1 MTERARKVEPGRLRV
16 IAGGSPTPAPSY
28 RLLTQVSA
36 ALSTS
41 LDLDRTLKEILER
54 MNALVAFDAATIFLL
69 DDARRELHVKA
80 ALGVPVAL
88 KEVKSFQVGEGVV
101 GWVVRHGATALIQD
115 SSKDARYKVTGP
127 ERRAKTVLAAPL
139 RAQDNL
145 LGALVLVRGAKEPF
159 GPEHQRLVEAIA
171 SQAAVAIDHARLF
184 ETERASRRRAEAL
197 LATAQA
203 GSEAVTTTELLQRA
217 VKQVAFAMRATAAAI
232 ILPDEEGEIIEAA
245 FDAADPPAFGLEL
258 LRSQPVTALPL
269 MAALQ
274 EAARPLLVQ
283 RTARPPLF
291 DDAFWSHSE
300 AQALAAV
307 PVRWQ
312 GRMIATLVVGF
323 ADPDR
328 LTPGEVELLD
338 EIGRQVALG
347 MERLRLQARVQDQQN
362 EMVVVA
368 ERNRIAR
375 DMHDGLVQYVYA
387 LGLQLEHARDLVVEQ
402 PGAVAPVL
410 TSSIQ
415 QTNHVLSEMR
425 TFIYQLRPIIMKEKE
440 IGQWVLDLCRQFQ
453 EATGIPVEAEVGAP
467 AEDALS
473 PAISIALF
481 RIIQETLANIYKH
494 AQATRATVLLDFGTS
509 GARLVIEDDGH
520 GFDVDARPARAIQQ
534 GHGLANIEERVREL
548 GGTLALESAP
558 DAGTRLEAV
567 FPYSR

>member
-1 MTERARKVEPGRLRV
+1 MTERARKVDPGRLRV
-16 IAGGSPTPAPSY
+16 IPGGSPTPAPSY

-69 DDARRELHVKA
+69 DDSRRELHVKA

-88 KEVKSFQVGEGVV
+88 KEVKSFKVGEGVV

-145 LGALVLVRGAKEPF
+145 LGALVLVRAAKEPF

-217 VKQVAFAMRATAAAI
+217 VKQVAFAMRATAAAL
-232 ILPDEEGEIIEAA
+232 ILPDEEGEIIEAV
-245 FDAADPPAFGLEL
+245 FDAADPPAFGLES

-269 MAALQ
+269 MAALH
-274 EAARPLLVQ
+274 EAARPLVVQ
-283 RTARPPLF
+283 RTARPALF

-312 GRMIATLVVGF
+312 GRMIAALIIGF
-323 ADPDR
+323 ADPER
-328 LTPGEVELLD
+328 LTPAEVELLD

-362 EMVVVA
+362 EMAVVA

-387 LGLQLEHARDLVVEQ
+387 LGLQLEHARDLVAEQ
-402 PGAVAPVL
+402 PDAVAQVL
-410 TSSIQ
+410 TGSIQ

-453 EATGIPVEAEVGAP
+453 EATGIPVQAEVGAP
-467 AEDALS
+467 DEEVLS

-494 AQATRATVLLDFGTS
+494 AEATHATLSLDFGAT
-509 GARLVIEDDGH
+509 GARLVIEDDGR
-520 GFDVDARPARAIQQ
+520 GFDVDARPERAIQQ

-548 GGTLALESAP
+548 GATLEVESAP
-558 DAGTRLEAV
+558 GAGTRLEAV

>member
-1 MTERARKVEPGRLRV
+1 MTERARKVDAGRLRV
-16 IAGGSPTPAPSY
+16 LPGGSPTPAPSY

-69 DDARRELHVKA
+69 DDARSELHVKA

-88 KEVKSFQVGEGVV
+88 KEVKSFKVGEGVV

-115 SSKDARYKVTGP
+115 SAKDARYKVTGP

-145 LGALVLVRGAKEPF
+145 LGALVLVRSAKEPF

-203 GSEAVTTTELLQRA
+203 GSEAVTTTELLQRV
-217 VKQVAFAMRATAAAI
+217 VKQVAFSMRATAAAV

-245 FDAADPPAFGLEL
+245 FDAADPPAFGLES

-269 MAALQ
+269 MPALRDAAG
-274 EAARPLLVQ
+274 PLVLQ
-283 RTARPPLF
+283 RTNRPSLL
-291 DDAFWSHSE
+291 DDAFWSRSE
-300 AQALAAV
+300 SQALAAV

-312 GRMIATLVVGF
+312 GRMIAGLVVGF
-323 ADPDR
+323 GDPER
-328 LTPGEVELLD
+328 LTPAEVELLD

-347 MERLRLQARVQDQQN
+347 MERLRLAARVQDQQN
-362 EMVVVA
+362 EMAVVA

-387 LGLQLEHARDLVVEQ
+387 LGLQLEHARDLAASQ

-410 TSSIQ
+410 TGSIK

-453 EATGIPVEAEVGAP
+453 DATGIPVHAEVDADAG
-467 AEDALS
+467 EDLS

-494 AQATRATVLLDFGTS
+494 AEATQATVTLGFDAG
-509 GARLVIEDDGH
+509 GARLVIEDDGR
-520 GFDVDARPARAIQQ
+520 GFDVDARPERGIQR

-548 GGTLALESAP
+548 GATLELESAP
-558 DAGTRLEAV
+558 GAGTRLEAV

>member
-1 MTERARKVEPGRLRV
+1 MTERARKVDAGRLRV
-16 IAGGSPTPAPSY
+16 IPGGSPTPAPSY

-69 DDARRELHVKA
+69 DDARSELHVKA

-88 KEVKSFQVGEGVV
+88 KEVKSFKVGEGVV

-115 SSKDARYKVTGP
+115 SAKDARYKVTGP
-127 ERRAKTVLAAPL
+127 ERRANTVLAAPL

-145 LGALVLVRGAKEPF
+145 LGALVLVRSAKEPF
-159 GPEHQRLVEAIA
+159 GPEHQRLVEAVA

-203 GSEAVTTTELLQRA
+203 GSEATTTTELLQRA
-217 VKQVAFAMRATAAAI
+217 VKQVAFSMRATAAAV

-245 FDAADPPAFGLEL
+245 FDAADPPAFGLES

-269 MAALQ
+269 MPALR
-274 EAARPLLVQ
+274 EAAGPLLLQ
-283 RTARPPLF
+283 RTDRPSLL
-291 DDAFWSHSE
+291 DDAFWSRSE
-300 AQALAAV
+300 SQALAAV

-312 GRMIATLVVGF
+312 GLMIAALVVGF
-323 ADPDR
+323 ADPER
-328 LTPGEVELLD
+328 LTPAEVELLD

-347 MERLRLQARVQDQQN
+347 MERLRLAARVQDQQN
-362 EMVVVA
+362 EMAVVA

-387 LGLQLEHARDLVVEQ
+387 LGLQLEHARDLAASQ

-410 TSSIQ
+410 TGSIK

-453 EATGIPVEAEVGAP
+453 DATGIPVHAEVDV
-467 AEDALS
+467 DAGEELS

-494 AQATRATVLLDFGTS
+494 AEATQATLALTFDAT
-509 GARLVIEDDGH
+509 GARLIIEDDGR
-520 GFDVDARPARAIQQ
+520 GFDVEARPERGIQR

-548 GGTLALESAP
+548 GATLELESAP
-558 DAGTRLEAV
+558 GAGTRLEAV
-567 FPYSR
+567 FPYRR

>member
-1 MTERARKVEPGRLRV
+1 MTERARKVDPGRLRV
-16 IAGGSPTPAPSY
+16 IPGGSPTPAPSY

-69 DDARRELHVKA
+69 DDSRRELHVKA

-88 KEVKSFQVGEGVV
+88 KEVKSFKVGEGVV

-145 LGALVLVRGAKEPF
+145 LGALVLVRAAKEPF

-217 VKQVAFAMRATAAAI
+217 VKQVAFAMRATAAAV
-232 ILPDEEGEIIEAA
+232 ILPDEEGEIIEAV
-245 FDAADPPAFGLEL
+245 FDAADPPAFGLES

-269 MAALQ
+269 MAALH
-274 EAARPLLVQ
+274 EAARPLVVQ
-283 RTARPPLF
+283 RTARPALF

-312 GRMIATLVVGF
+312 GRMIAALIIGF
-323 ADPDR
+323 ADPER
-328 LTPGEVELLD
+328 LTPAEVELLD

-362 EMVVVA
+362 EMAVVA

-387 LGLQLEHARDLVVEQ
+387 LGLQLEHARDLVAEQ
-402 PGAVAPVL
+402 PDAVAPVL
-410 TSSIQ
+410 TGSIQ

-453 EATGIPVEAEVGAP
+453 EATGIPVQAEVGAP
-467 AEDALS
+467 DEEELS

-494 AQATRATVLLDFGTS
+494 AEATHATLSLDFGAT
-509 GARLVIEDDGH
+509 GARLVIEDDGR
-520 GFDVDARPARAIQQ
+520 GFDVDARPERAIQQ

-548 GGTLALESAP
+548 GATLEVESAP
-558 DAGTRLEAV
+558 GAGTRLEAV